1 MSEEREHIMKD
12 HTIQT
17 GHKLP
22 PAEGSPLALAGLMW
36 GVGVL
41 DPVEVLRY
49 LDATFR
55 DYRNGEEGQ
64 SE

>member
-1 MSEEREHIMKD
+1 MEKPIAY
-12 HTIQT
+12 
-17 GHKLP
+17 
-22 PAEGSPLALAGLMW
+22 AELRAAADISAQPGSPLALAGLMW

-55 DYRNGEEGQ
+55 DYPGGEEGKA
-64 SE
+64 E